1 MRPAPLALAALTAVS
16 TIGTGALSGSGRPTT
31 TARMSLG
38 PAALRFGRSIG
49 SPNEGRL
56 VGGTHLDETAYLRI
70 MPADA
75 AGDVRWG
82 LEPLVEMIDRAA
94 RTVRREFPGTVT
106 SVGHLSREGGGD
118 IERHRSHESGRDAD
132 IGFFVRSATGKQ
144 LFASHFVAFRPDGTA
159 AGWPGAYFDDARN
172 WALAAALV
180 ADPAA
185 RVTHLFIS
193 LPLRARLLA
202 YAERSGVDASVR
214 ARVAEVLQ
222 QPRAALPH
230 DDHFHVRIGCPAH
243 MNGCIENP
251 VSPTGASAGGSGQR
265 RHAVQPP
272 SRRPKLGRDAPSEP
286 REDEGDPGSA
296 RAAPAR
302 RGHDVDGVD
311 G

>member
-1 MRPAPLALAALTAVS
+1 L
-16 TIGTGALSGSGRPTT
+16 
-31 TARMSLG
+31 SLG

-56 VGGTHLDETAYLRI
+56 VGGTHLDETVYLRV

-94 RTVRREFPGTVT
+94 RTVRRRFPGAVT

-118 IERHRSHESGRDAD
+118 LEQHRSHESGRDAD

-144 LFASHFVAFRPDGTA
+144 LFASHFVAFRADGTA
-159 AGWPGAYFDDARN
+159 VGWPGAYFDDARN

-180 ADPAA
+180 TDPEA

-214 ARVAEVLQ
+214 ARVAEVLR

-243 MNGCIENP
+243 MKGCIENP
-251 VSPTGASAGGSGQR
+251 VNPSDVAARGSAQR
-265 RHAVQPP
+265 GHATAPP
-272 SRRPKLGRDAPSEP
+272 SHRPRLGRDSGVAPPEPREEP
-286 REDEGDPGSA
+286 REDDPGSA
-296 RAAPAR
+296 RALPAR
-302 RGHDVDGVD
+302 RVDDVDG
-311 G
+311 